1 MSNEDEKVLKALV
14 SDTRRDIV
22 KKLSDGDR
30 TPSDLSKMLD
40 KSKSTIVEHLEKL
53 VEADLVEKNEKDGRK
68 WVFYSLTRKG
78 ESYVSQKSKQLIIIL
93 STVFISLLG
102 GVLSLVKHLSKRV
115 PMANIEPQFLRTTEG
130 VAADAMTS
138 TTPWFLYLSIGL
150 FFLALVGIFVIIL
163 MKKKR
168 LVDV

>member
-53 VEADLVEKNEKDGRK
+53 VKAGLVEKNEKDGRK

-78 ESYVSQKSKQLIIIL
+78 ESYVSQKSKKLIIIL

-102 GVLSLVKHLSKRV
+102 GVFSLIKHLSKE
-115 PMANIEPQFLRTTEG
+115 PMANIEPKLFRVTEG
-130 VAADAMTS
+130 ATADAMTS

-150 FFLALVGIFVIIL
+150 FTLALVGIFVIIL
-163 MKKKR
+163 MKRKR